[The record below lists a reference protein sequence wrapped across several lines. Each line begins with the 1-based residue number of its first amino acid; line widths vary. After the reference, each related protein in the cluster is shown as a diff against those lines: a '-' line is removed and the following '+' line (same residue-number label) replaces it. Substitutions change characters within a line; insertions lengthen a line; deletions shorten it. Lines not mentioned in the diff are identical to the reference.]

1 MKSGLITRVLL
12 PSTVIAL
19 LSYVIICAY
28 LYEVQRSE
36 IFQPTATLQTTPDRL
51 GMKYEVV
58 HIPSGSG
65 AEQGELYAWW
75 IPADQPGA
83 PVFLYLHGNDK
94 NISQTHDVAN
104 AKRLHDMGFS
114 LLMIDYRGY
123 GKSTGGEPSE
133 SKVYEDAEA
142 GWDYLVKRVATL
154 PMADPPKIPNSP
166 GSGNTPSH
174 PPVFIYGHSL
184 GGAIA
189 IELAIHHP
197 EASGLVAEST
207 FTSMKAMVRREYKY
221 IPINWLLTERF
232 DSLQKVEKLKVPV
245 LYIHGTR
252 DQLIPYR
259 MSERL
264 YEKSPQP
271 KYLKLIE
278 GGDHGNSAVMGWVE
292 YRDTFSSFVRKFS
305 H

>member
-1 MKSGLITRVLL
+1 MKSRLITHALL
-12 PSTVIAL
+12 PSAVLAL
-19 LSYVIICAY
+19 LSYIVICAY
-28 LYEVQRSE
+28 LYEVQRRE
-36 IFQPTATLQTTPDRL
+36 IFQPTALLQTTPDRL

-65 AEQGELYAWW
+65 DDRGELYAWW
-75 IPADQPGA
+75 IPAERPNA
-83 PVFLYLHGNDK
+83 PAFLYLHGNDK

-104 AKRLHDMGFS
+104 AKRLHDMGYT
-114 LLMIDYRGY
+114 LLVMDYRGY

-133 SKVYEDAEA
+133 PKVYEDAEA
-142 GWDYLVKRVATL
+142 GWNYLVKRAGTEPPSGPDSTGHGHAPSRL
-154 PMADPPKIPNSP
+154 PM
-166 GSGNTPSH
+166 
-174 PPVFIYGHSL
+174 FIYGHSL
-184 GGAIA
+184 GGAVA

-197 EASGLVAEST
+197 EASGLIVEST

-221 IPINWLLTERF
+221 VPVNWLLTERF
-232 DSLQKVEKLKVPV
+232 DSLHKVEKLKIPV
-245 LYIHGTR
+245 LYIHGMM
-252 DQLIPYR
+252 DQLIPYK
-259 MSERL
+259 MSEKL

-292 YRDTFSSFVRKFS
+292 YRDTFDSFVKKYS